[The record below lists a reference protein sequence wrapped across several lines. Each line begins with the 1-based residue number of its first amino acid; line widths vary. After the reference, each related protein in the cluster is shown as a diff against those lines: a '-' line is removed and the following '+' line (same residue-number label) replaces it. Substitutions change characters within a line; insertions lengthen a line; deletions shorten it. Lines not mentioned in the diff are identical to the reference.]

1 MRQPLFEH
9 RIELAGFE
17 TRALELEG
25 DGPPMLLIHGYA
37 DSADT
42 WRLTLDRLGREGRRA
57 IAIDLPGF
65 AEADPLREGSML
77 EQYDAFAG
85 AAVELAAEDGGA
97 VVVVGNSLGGAVA
110 LRLASREDLPVG
122 GVVPVAPA
130 GLDMPRWFSI
140 IERDLL
146 VRGVLGSRV
155 PMPGPVVRRITGEA
169 YRQLAFA
176 RPREASEDVVRAF
189 TRHHSSAKHVK
200 AFLDV
205 GRRLLPELTLDAFE
219 LDRID
224 VPVLLVWGDR
234 DRMVS
239 HEGARHVLAQVP
251 GARYVELKGC
261 GHCPQLE
268 EPDEFTALLLAFDPL
283 RL

>member
-25 DGPPMLLIHGYA
+25 DGPPTLLIHGYA

-42 WRLTLDRLGREGRRA
+42 WRLTLERLGRVGRRA

-85 AAVELAAEDGGA
+85 AAVELAAEDGGD

-110 LRLASREDLPVG
+110 LRLRLPRG
-122 GVVPVAPA
+122 PA
-130 GLDMPRWFSI
+130 GRRCRAGRAGRARHAALVLDHRARPARA
-140 IERDLL
+140 R
-146 VRGVLGSRV
+146 RLGSRV

-189 TRHHSSAKHVK
+189 TRHHSSSRHVK

-239 HEGARHVLAQVP
+239 HQGARHVLAQVP
-251 GARYVELKGC
+251 GARYVELTGC

-268 EPDEFTALLLAFDPL
+268 QPDEFTDLLLGFAT
-283 RL
+283 

>member
-1 MRQPLFEH
+1 M
-9 RIELAGFE
+9 IENQRGMSS
-17 TRALELEG
+17 
-25 DGPPMLLIHGYA
+25 P
-37 DSADT
+37 
-42 WRLTLDRLGREGRRA
+42 
-57 IAIDLPGF
+57 
-65 AEADPLREGSML
+65 
-77 EQYDAFAG
+77 AG
-85 AAVELAAEDGGA
+85 ATGTT
-97 VVVVGNSLGGAVA
+97 
-110 LRLASREDLPVG
+110 
-122 GVVPVAPA
+122 PA
-130 GLDMPRWFSI
+130 
-140 IERDLL
+140 
-146 VRGVLGSRV
+146 
-155 PMPGPVVRRITGEA
+155 TG
-169 YRQLAFA
+169 RSS
-176 RPREASEDVVRAF
+176 REASEDVVRAF

-251 GARYVELKGC
+251 GAEYVELTGC

-268 EPDEFTALLLAFDPL
+268 EPEAFTRLLLAFDPL